1 MRDAKVDELNAWAGC
16 MLVQQHDVL
25 RLQVKVRDAL
35 GVQVVDTVQDLLLA
49 AVRNADKY
57 NETSDAGF
65 LTFAH
70 SVMQKAAF
78 RAVRK
83 NNSPSAKIIANAV
96 PIEEI
101 CGQEDTDDPPSYTSA
116 NIHLS
121 TDNAPDSSIKRW
133 ETIVKVRLALAG
145 LPEDLQEVCRL
156 LMDAC
161 TIQEIACSLDI
172 SRKTVRYRMEKI
184 RENFVR
190 ANTSVLFSSF
200 HPPSPHVLSTLYVH
214 VSIPALQ
221 IGSSLPFFLRFQIYV
236 LIYDKFFSSF

>member
-1 MRDAKVDELNAWAGC
+1 MAHIITDAEAQTLTRIAKSLIGPLVSQGLIQKRDMD
-16 MLVQQHDVL
+16 
-25 RLQVKVRDAL
+25 
-35 GVQVVDTVQDLLLA
+35 DTVQDLLLA

-83 NNSPSAKIIANAV
+83 NNSPSAKIITNAV

-101 CGQEDTDDPPSYTSA
+101 CGQEDTDEPPSYTSA

-121 TDNAPDSSIKRW
+121 TEDAPDSSIKRW
-133 ETIVKVRLALAG
+133 ETIVKVRLVLAG
-145 LPEDLQEVCRL
+145 LPEDLQDVCKL

-184 RENFVR
+184 REKFVN
-190 ANTSVLFSSF
+190 A
-200 HPPSPHVLSTLYVH
+200 
-214 VSIPALQ
+214 
-221 IGSSLPFFLRFQIYV
+221 SLGPE
-236 LIYDKFFSSF
+236 KN

>member
-1 MRDAKVDELNAWAGC
+1 MAHIITDAEAQTLTRIAKSLIGPLVSQGLIQKRDMD
-16 MLVQQHDVL
+16 
-25 RLQVKVRDAL
+25 
-35 GVQVVDTVQDLLLA
+35 DTVQDLLLA

-190 ANTSVLFSSF
+190 A
-200 HPPSPHVLSTLYVH
+200 
-214 VSIPALQ
+214 
-221 IGSSLPFFLRFQIYV
+221 SLGPE
-236 LIYDKFFSSF
+236 KN